1 MIVPIMGKD
10 SRWLQVEVCREFQRG
25 KCSRTEEECRFA
37 HPPAHVVI
45 HNGRVTACFDSL
57 KVDIHQLSFLELLR
71 GLSLRRR
78 GIFGDFMELK
88 LFQED
93 EV

>member
-1 MIVPIMGKD
+1 MPIMGKD
-10 SRWLQVEVCREFQRG
+10 SRWLQVEVCREYQRG

-57 KVDIHQLSFLELLR
+57 KVDIYQLSYLEPLDR
-71 GLSLRRR
+71 LSLMC
-78 GIFGDFMELK
+78 GGF
-88 LFQED
+88 
-93 EV
+93 